1 MDVIEGL
8 YPAFLELGYSPEAFW
23 DYSIAEIMDLMAAY
37 QKREE
42 RRQKEKIEEFKNLA
56 IALQVQALQ
65 IGQTFGG
72 TDDQHPLKT
81 VQEYYPFLFPKNAE
95 TEKRKYQKQLDER
108 NARLRAAAAA
118 HNARIR
124 EAKGGGEP

>member
-23 DYSIAEIMDLMAAY
+23 GYSIAEIMDLMTAH

-42 RRQKEKIEEFKNLA
+42 RRQKQETEEFKNLVV
-56 IALQVQALQ
+56 ALQVQALQ

-72 TDDQHPLKT
+72 CDKQHPLKRYRNIIL
-81 VQEYYPFLFPKNAE
+81 YYFLK
-95 TEKRKYQKQLDER
+95 TRRQKRE
-108 NARLRAAAAA
+108 N
-118 HNARIR
+118 IR
-124 EAKGGGEP
+124 SSWTKEMPV

>member
-1 MDVIEGL
+1 M
-8 YPAFLELGYSPEAFW
+8 YPGFLDLGYSPEAFW
-23 DYSIAEIMDLMAAY
+23 GYSIAEIMDLITAH

-42 RRQKEKIEEFKNLA
+42 RRQKEKTEELKNLVV
-56 IALQVQALQ
+56 ALQVQALQ

-72 TDDQHPLKT
+72 CDKQHPLKT
-81 VQEYYPFLFPKNAE
+81 VQEYYPFLFPENAE

-108 NARLRAAAAA
+108 NAHLRAAAAA

-124 EAKGGGEP
+124 EAKGGEP